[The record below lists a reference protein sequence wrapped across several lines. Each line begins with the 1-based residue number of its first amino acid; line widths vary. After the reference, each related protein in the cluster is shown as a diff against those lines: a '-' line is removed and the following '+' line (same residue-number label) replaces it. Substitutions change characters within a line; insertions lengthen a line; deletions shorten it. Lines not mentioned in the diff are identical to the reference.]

1 MRKGLNL
8 IAGAVVMAVGGGSAF
23 AADVHP
29 AFDSFT
35 VTGGVIDMNSI
46 GDCGTKFTCSVVAG
60 GDGGG
65 FLQYMATSLDAS
77 GDPGKT
83 YIGTIVTDATA
94 DNSGANK
101 QLGFVDQSYVR
112 MEMCGGTNC
121 TGTNG
126 GISGKQS
133 IYEEGTDGTTF
144 ASNVAIATGQNFSGT
159 GPSIIIGQS
168 LLNKAAVGLNPG
180 DDFMSDFFYEA
191 KNNVDTGVREGFV
204 MQIDQIAGL
213 KSPTDDTTLNDVQS
227 FSYREAQGS
236 RQQSASS
243 SPLTIGGVTG
253 SVAFA
258 NDDDIKAVWLGQ
270 DVGAAGSFS
279 YLSFE
284 NKDAAANATGLIS
297 NFSLTDASGPG
308 ADWNAAF
315 NLSFAGNHPI
325 NGTALGASSAPR
337 LDDPSGR
344 STAP

>member
-1 MRKGLNL
+1 MRKGFNL

-29 AFDSFT
+29 AFDSFS
-35 VTGGVIDMNSI
+35 VSGGVIDMDSI
-46 GDCGTKFTCSVVAG
+46 ADCTNGMFTCSVVAG

-65 FLQYMATSLDAS
+65 FLQYMATSTAS
-77 GDPGKT
+77 NPDPGKT

-94 DNSGANK
+94 DNTGANAP

-133 IYEEGTDGTTF
+133 IYEVGTDGTTF
-144 ASNVAIATGQNFSGT
+144 ASNVAIATGQNFSGD

-168 LLNKAAVGLNPG
+168 LLNETAVGGDAG

-191 KNNVDTGVREGFV
+191 KNNVDTGLREGFV

-213 KSPTDDTTLNDVQS
+213 KSPTDATTNTDVQS
-227 FSYREAQGS
+227 FSYREAQGT
-236 RQQSASS
+236 RQGASGT
-243 SPLTIGGVTG
+243 LDIAGVTG
-253 SVAFA
+253 TVGFDAT
-258 NDDDIKAVWLGQ
+258 DDIKAVWLGQ

-284 NKDAAANATGLIS
+284 NKTPVAGATALIS
-297 NFSLTDASGPG
+297 NFSLTDASGPSA
-308 ADWNAAF
+308 ADWDAAF
-315 NLSFAGNHPI
+315 NLSFSGTHPI
-325 NGTALGASSAPR
+325 DGTALTGSGAPR
-337 LDDPSGR
+337 LDDPAGR
-344 STAP
+344 